1 MFHILLIKF
10 ISKYFIL
17 FHTIEGF
24 PGDSVVKNPAASAED
39 MGLIPGAGKY
49 PGESLSGKSDGQS
62 SLLVT
67 VHGVSK
73 ESDTT

>member
-1 MFHILLIKF
+1 M
-10 ISKYFIL
+10 
-17 FHTIEGF
+17 
-24 PGDSVVKNPAASAED
+24 VKNPPASAED
-39 MGLIPGAGKY
+39 MSLIPEAGKY